1 MITRGSAA
9 YQGLGRYRTDAS
21 DRREAVNDWCLS
33 TLRHGGA
40 AVWLGGLV
48 MGEITK
54 AVRATVVVL
63 LLAAS
68 AVLVEAPTLAS
79 GPVKAGTLRISPA
92 GGVAGATIAL
102 SGSIPPRVKQRVQ
115 LQRKDSSG
123 WKTLSSAR
131 TNAKG
136 RFAFTTALPSG
147 RDKAVYRVRSPK
159 VEHPQTGRRTRYFT
173 PERSAIVMPPP
184 PTPVPPVPPQPGP
197 AGIDQDT
204 DGHTVDVDCNDHDR
218 TVYPGAPDRPGDGI
232 DQDCSGTDAV
242 LGGGRVQVTLRWD
255 HAADLDLHVSEPNGT
270 VIAWFDPGP
279 TASGGLL
286 DFDDNVGCGT
296 PGAVEHVHWPHGTV
310 PPTGRYTA
318 WVGPMNQCGV
328 ESPTWHLVVKVDD
341 VIVVDRHGAGPVAP
355 IDFWVH

>member
-1 MITRGSAA
+1 M
-9 YQGLGRYRTDAS
+9 
-21 DRREAVNDWCLS
+21 
-33 TLRHGGA
+33 GG
-40 AVWLGGLV
+40 
-48 MGEITK
+48 ISK

-102 SGSIPPRVKQRVQ
+102 NGTIPPRVKQRVQ

-131 TNAKG
+131 TNSKG

-159 VEHPQTGRRTRYFT
+159 VVHPQTGTRTRYFT
-173 PERSAIVMPPP
+173 PERSATVTPPP
-184 PTPVPPVPPQPGP
+184 PTPAPPPVPRPPGP
-197 AGIDQDT
+197 PGIDQDT

-218 TVYPGAPDRPGDGI
+218 TIYPGAPDRPGDGI
-232 DQDCSGTDAV
+232 DQDCSGADAV
-242 LGGGRVQVTLRWD
+242 LGVGRVQVTLRWD
-255 HAADLDLHVSEPNGT
+255 NAADLDLHVSEPNGT
-270 VIAWFDPGP
+270 VIAWFNPGP
-279 TASGGLL
+279 TPSGGLL

-296 PGAVEHVHWPHGTV
+296 PGAVEHVYWPDGTA

-318 WVGPMNQCGV
+318 WVATENPCGV
-328 ESPTWHLVVKVDD
+328 QSPAWHLVVKVDD
-341 VIVVDRHGAGPVAP
+341 VVVVDRHGAGAVAP
-355 IDFWVH
+355 IGFSVH